1 VARSGIATARL
12 GLVALV
18 GIAGLVAC
26 RRPEPAE
33 WRKARAEKESLQREL
48 VGFAELQGKADRG
61 QLLTPDQIAIGVDE
75 RVVRDLMNASLPLTV
90 DLAGRIVLR
99 IDSAEPRFRG
109 NQADLVFR
117 GRVAPKDLPN
127 AFVAAELDGSLDQVD
142 LREGRVA
149 ARVVLRHVTVLG
161 NVAGDLGKDVIE
173 GLLRDN
179 LETLQAR
186 IPPLEIPV
194 RLDEVIEIP
203 GGGDGP
209 VTTIPGRLPLHASV
223 AQVVPLG
230 QRLWVLLDA
239 TAGPWEPPPAPEA
252 AR

>member
-1 VARSGIATARL
+1 MAAGRL
-12 GLVALV
+12 ALLALF
-18 GIAGLVAC
+18 GIAGLAAC
-26 RRPEPAE
+26 RRPEPDA
-33 WRKARAEKESLQREL
+33 WKKARAEKESLQREL
-48 VGFAELQGKADRG
+48 VGFAELQRKADRG

-75 RVVRDLMNASLPLTV
+75 RVVRDLMNASLPLAI

-109 NQADLVFR
+109 NQAELVFR
-117 GRVAPKDLPN
+117 GRVAPKDLPD
-127 AFVAAELDGSLDQVD
+127 AFVAAELEGALDQVD

-149 ARVVLRHVTVLG
+149 ARVVLRHVSVLG
-161 NVAGDLGKDVIE
+161 NVAGDLGKGVIE
-173 GLLRDN
+173 ELLRNN
-179 LETLQAR
+179 LQTLQAR
-186 IPPLEIPV
+186 FPPLEVPV

-203 GGGDGP
+203 GTRDGP

-239 TAGPWEPPPAPEA
+239 TAGPWEAQPAPEA
-252 AR
+252 AH